1 MNRLSHITAMFL
13 GIVLGSIFAEI
24 MIHLLFE
31 TNINCKVEGLP
42 EQMEVIY
49 IPNSSFD
56 YTKHKLFIDSK
67 ELIK

>member
-1 MNRLSHITAMFL
+1 MNRLSHTTAILL
-13 GIVLGSIFAEI
+13 GIILGSIFAEI
-24 MIHLLFE
+24 MVNLLFE
-31 TNINCKVEGLP
+31 TKVNCKVEGLP

-67 ELIK
+67 EMIK